1 MGYPLR
7 MEEFGG
13 GFLYAMPDGLVSVG
27 LVTGLDYRDPMFD
40 PHITFQHFK
49 QHPLIASILQGG
61 QMVRYG
67 AKALPEG
74 GWHTIPRVYADGVL
88 IAGDAGG
95 LRELDAP
102 QGHPPRD
109 AHRHAGGGDRV
120 RGGPR
125 QRHVG
130 DAAAQATKSGSTP
143 ATCAAS
149 CIRSATSTRASA
161 TGCCPA

>member
-1 MGYPLR
+1 

-13 GFLYAMPDGLVSVG
+13 AFIYAMPDGLVSLG

-40 PHITFQHFK
+40 PHVAFQHFK
-49 QHPLIASILQGG
+49 RHPLFASMLEGG
-61 QMVRYG
+61 QLVRYG

-95 LRELDAP
+95 LHELDAA

-109 AHRHAGGGDRV
+109 AHRDARRGDGV

-125 QRHVG
+125 R
-130 DAAAQATKSGSTP
+130 T
-143 ATCAAS
+143 
-149 CIRSATSTRASA
+149 TRRRR
-161 TGCCPA
+161 G